1 MNSLTYLYKIYL
13 LLFLLSFSF
22 SALTKP
28 QNGEL
33 INYIHI
39 YFEWDQ
45 VPSAISYNVQASN
58 HQSFNNLI
66 LNIEENSTA
75 YIDKDNFNWNNN
87 YFWRVRPIYNDGQFG
102 NWINTS
108 SFQIGS
114 TILPNLDVYIYNDEL
129 IQDGLNMYSQF
140 SPYVAIGVIDKNG
153 NEIWNTQSVYM
164 NHINQY
170 GQLYG
175 VNGQGVQFNY
185 DQEIIWSTP
194 EGTDIDS
201 HEVKQIPNGNYMAFV
216 PIYQSGPIPQGDWT
230 NLFQSFGY
238 SADGITNEFP
248 WMGLRIVEWDK
259 DTGEEVWNW
268 DPFEHFSMDDH
279 DLYGG
284 MWWDAAFNGR
294 FDWMHTNAFHFD
306 EQESVIYVSHRHLSR
321 ISKISYP
328 SGEII
333 WNMGL
338 PAEYNT
344 GENNICTD
352 LLFSWQH
359 HIQLLDNGD
368 LIFFDNG
375 NLSEMLIGDSNPT
388 TRIRRIRVN
397 DNNGCET
404 VWQYDLPQNLF
415 GAGMGSV
422 QLLENGNYSIYSYG
436 NGMNEGEC
444 SILEITPEQ
453 ELVWK
458 VTSQNQNS
466 AWYRSYKIPSIHPN
480 AFSIVADGYKI
491 NENNESIIELVN
503 NSLNFN
509 LYNKSGYNQ
518 IYHYIITDTNGMFN
532 NQEGEFTVEPY
543 SNLEFG
549 FQAQDSNI
557 NESYINFSIWPV
569 YHEYSKKELS
579 FLINNS
585 NLLGDI
591 NNDSV
596 VNIIDVILVVDI
608 ILDESNNQS
617 ADLNNDGLVNILDIV
632 MIIDFILS

>member
-1 MNSLTYLYKIYL
+1 MKHFL
-13 LLFLLSFSF
+13 LIILFSLSFS
-22 SALTKP
+22 
-28 QNGEL
+28 EL
-33 INYIHI
+33 IKPENNAYLNYIHI

-45 VPSAISYNVQASN
+45 EPDATGYNLQVSN
-58 HQSFNNLI
+58 QQSFNNLI
-66 LNIEENSTA
+66 LNIEEASTV
-75 YIDKDNFNWNNN
+75 YIAKNNFNWNSS
-87 YFWRVRPIYNDGQFG
+87 YYWRVRPINNEG
-102 NWINTS
+102 NYGDWINTS
-108 SFQIGS
+108 YFQIGNS
-114 TILPNLDVYIYNDEL
+114 ILPNLDVYIYNDDL

-140 SPYVAIGVIDKNG
+140 SPYFAVGIIDKNG
-153 NEIWNTQSVYM
+153 NEIWNTQQVYM
-164 NHINQY
+164 NHINDF

-194 EGTDIDS
+194 EGTEIDG

-216 PIYQSGPIPQGDWT
+216 PTYQNGPIPFGNWT
-230 NLFQSFGY
+230 GLFQSFGY
-238 SADGITNEFP
+238 IADGIANEFP

-259 DTGEEVWNW
+259 DTGQEVWNW
-268 DPFEHFSMDDH
+268 DPFEHFIMDDH

-306 EQESVIYVSHRHLSR
+306 DEESVIYVSHRHLSR

-328 SGEII
+328 SGEVI

-338 PAEYNT
+338 PSEYNT

-359 HIQLLDNGD
+359 HIQLLENGD
-368 LIFFDNG
+368 LLFFDNG

-397 DNNGCET
+397 NNNECET
-404 VWQYDLPQNLF
+404 IWQYDLPQNLF

-422 QLLENGNYSIYSYG
+422 QLLENGNYSIYTYG
-436 NGMNEGEC
+436 SGLNDGEC
-444 SILEITPEQ
+444 SIFEITPEQ
-453 ELVWK
+453 EMVWK

-480 AFSIVADGYKI
+480 AFSILADEYKI
-491 NENNESIIELVN
+491 NENNETIIELVN

-518 IYHYIITDTNGMFN
+518 IYHYVLIDDNALFS
-532 NQEGEFTVEPY
+532 NQDGEITVEPY
-543 SNLEFG
+543 SNLELQ
-549 FQAQDSNI
+549 FQTQNSNI
-557 NESYINFSIWPV
+557 NESNINLSIWPV
-569 YHEYSKKELS
+569 YHEYSKKDLS
-579 FLINNS
+579 FLIYNN

-591 NNDSV
+591 NNDGV
-596 VNIIDVILVVDI
+596 VNIIDIVLVVNI
-608 ILDESNNQS
+608 VLDENDDLS
-617 ADLNNDGLVNILDIV
+617 ADFNNDGLVNILDIV
-632 MIIDFILS
+632 LLVNIILT

>member
-1 MNSLTYLYKIYL
+1 MKHFL
-13 LLFLLSFSF
+13 LIILFSLSFS
-22 SALTKP
+22 
-28 QNGEL
+28 EL
-33 INYIHI
+33 IKPENNAYLNYIHI

-45 VPSAISYNVQASN
+45 EPDATGYNLQVSN
-58 HQSFNNLI
+58 QQSFNNLI
-66 LNIEENSTA
+66 LNIEEASTV
-75 YIDKDNFNWNNN
+75 YIAKNNFNWNSS
-87 YFWRVRPIYNDGQFG
+87 YYWRVRPINNEG
-102 NWINTS
+102 NYGDWINTS
-108 SFQIGS
+108 YFQIGNS
-114 TILPNLDVYIYNDEL
+114 ILPNLDVYIYNDDL

-140 SPYVAIGVIDKNG
+140 SPYFAVGIIDKNG
-153 NEIWNTQSVYM
+153 NEIWNTQQVYM
-164 NHINQY
+164 NHINDF

-194 EGTDIDS
+194 EGTEIDG

-216 PIYQSGPIPQGDWT
+216 PTYQNGPIPFGNWT
-230 NLFQSFGY
+230 GLFQSFGY
-238 SADGITNEFP
+238 IADGIANEFP

-259 DTGEEVWNW
+259 DTGQEVWNW
-268 DPFEHFSMDDH
+268 DPFEHFIMDDH

-306 EQESVIYVSHRHLSR
+306 DEESVIYVSHRHLSR

-328 SGEII
+328 SGEVI

-338 PAEYNT
+338 PSEYNT

-359 HIQLLDNGD
+359 HIQLLENGD
-368 LIFFDNG
+368 LLFFDNG

-397 DNNGCET
+397 NNNECET
-404 VWQYDLPQNLF
+404 IWQYDLPQNLF

-422 QLLENGNYSIYSYG
+422 QLLENGNYSIYTYG
-436 NGMNEGEC
+436 SGLNDGEC
-444 SILEITPEQ
+444 SIFEITPEQ
-453 ELVWK
+453 EMVWK

-480 AFSIVADGYKI
+480 AFSILADEYKI
-491 NENNESIIELVN
+491 NENNETIIELVN

-518 IYHYIITDTNGMFN
+518 IYHYVLIDDNALFS
-532 NQEGEFTVEPY
+532 NQDGEITVEPY
-543 SNLEFG
+543 SNLELQ
-549 FQAQDSNI
+549 FQTQNSNI
-557 NESYINFSIWPV
+557 NESNINLSIWPV
-569 YHEYSKKELS
+569 YHEYSKKDLS
-579 FLINNS
+579 FLIYNN

-591 NNDSV
+591 NNDGV
-596 VNIIDVILVVDI
+596 VNIIDIVLVVNI
-608 ILDESNNQS
+608 VLDENNDLS
-617 ADLNNDGLVNILDIV
+617 ADFNNDGLVNILDIV
-632 MIIDFILS
+632 LLVNIILT

>member
-1 MNSLTYLYKIYL
+1 MKHFL
-13 LLFLLSFSF
+13 LIILFSLSFS
-22 SALTKP
+22 
-28 QNGEL
+28 EL
-33 INYIHI
+33 IKPENNAYLNYIHI

-45 VPSAISYNVQASN
+45 EPDATGYNIQVSN
-58 HQSFNNLI
+58 QQSFNNLI
-66 LNIEENSTA
+66 LNIEEASTV
-75 YIDKDNFNWNNN
+75 YIAKNNFNWNSS
-87 YFWRVRPIYNDGQFG
+87 YYWRVRPINNEG
-102 NWINTS
+102 NYGDWINTS
-108 SFQIGS
+108 YFQIGNS
-114 TILPNLDVYIYNDEL
+114 ILPNLDVYIYNDDL

-140 SPYVAIGVIDKNG
+140 SPYFAVGIIDKNG
-153 NEIWNTQSVYM
+153 NEIWNTQQVYM
-164 NHINQY
+164 NHINDF

-194 EGTDIDS
+194 EGTEIDG

-216 PIYQSGPIPQGDWT
+216 PTYQNGPIPFGNWT
-230 NLFQSFGY
+230 GLFQSFGY
-238 SADGITNEFP
+238 IADGIANEFP

-259 DTGEEVWNW
+259 DTGQEVWNW
-268 DPFEHFSMDDH
+268 DPFEHFIMDDH

-306 EQESVIYVSHRHLSR
+306 DEESVIYVSHRHLSR

-328 SGEII
+328 SGEVI

-338 PAEYNT
+338 PSEYNT

-359 HIQLLDNGD
+359 HIQLLENGD
-368 LIFFDNG
+368 LLFFDNG

-397 DNNGCET
+397 NNNECET
-404 VWQYDLPQNLF
+404 IWQHDLPQNLF

-422 QLLENGNYSIYSYG
+422 QLLENGNYSIYTYG
-436 NGMNEGEC
+436 SGLNDGEC
-444 SILEITPEQ
+444 SIFEITPEQ
-453 ELVWK
+453 EMVWK

-480 AFSIVADGYKI
+480 AFSILADEYKI
-491 NENNESIIELVN
+491 NENNETIIELVN

-518 IYHYIITDTNGMFN
+518 IYHYVLIDDNELFS
-532 NQEGEFTVEPY
+532 NQEGEITVEPY
-543 SNLEFG
+543 SNLELQ
-549 FQAQDSNI
+549 FQTQNSNI
-557 NESYINFSIWPV
+557 NESNINLSIWPV
-569 YHEYSKKELS
+569 YHEYSKKDLS
-579 FLINNS
+579 FLIYNN

-591 NNDSV
+591 NNDGV
-596 VNIIDVILVVDI
+596 VNIIDIVLVVNI
-608 ILDESNNQS
+608 VLDENDDLS
-617 ADLNNDGLVNILDIV
+617 ADFNNDGLVNILDIV
-632 MIIDFILS
+632 LLVNIILT